1 MTSLIRLKFRLMKKL
16 GKFDLFYVQADCPSK
31 KEYGFDCL
39 KLNWNSTYRQTLAE
53 DKHAS

>member
-1 MTSLIRLKFRLMKKL
+1 MKKL